1 MTTELRHDG
10 EYSYTYDAQS
20 IIMRINF
27 NLQYS
32 MVGVTIF
39 AFLIVLFHMP
49 STSLIF
55 NFHPATD
62 DAILMAIVGGV
73 FTCLAILG
81 LSFAMLQWT
90 MDMIVINSC
99 GVKEVTWH
107 KETIMGAD
115 QIKTFGVLYDVV
127 IPGYKKGS
135 RAESVI
141 YFSDVEMDED
151 TIRYIVTKCPRGAP
165 KITKIII
172 KQRESAE
179 WVFEHVKKIMAT
191 NGITPVDTT
200 E

>member
-32 MVGVTIF
+32 MVCVTIF
-39 AFLIVLFHMP
+39 AFLIILLHFP
-49 STSLIF
+49 STSLIL
-55 NFHPATD
+55 NSHPVTD
-62 DAILMAIVGGV
+62 DAIAMAIV
-73 FTCLAILG
+73 FSIAICLMILG
-81 LSFAMLQWT
+81 FSFAMLQWT

-115 QIKTFGVLYDVV
+115 QIKAFGVLYDIA
-127 IPGYKKGS
+127 IPGDRRGCV
-135 RAESVI
+135 SVI
-141 YFSDVEMDED
+141 CFSDVEMDED
-151 TIRYIVTKCPRGAP
+151 TMRYIVTKCPRGAP